1 MRADF
6 TGRRP
11 MVPTASAGYPR
22 ALIREDA
29 MPKGDIKRDRGS
41 KTAPVARAPSGD
53 RRMPAPLELPA
64 SRFARGEG
72 ELGLPRRTDAMRLAA
87 EVERLELELAA
98 ARSRMAA
105 LEVRAEIDPLTEILN
120 RRGFERE
127 LARALAHT
135 KRYGTPAA
143 LLYLDLD
150 GLKPVND
157 GHGHAAGDAVLR
169 AVAAVLMRH
178 VRESDVVARLGG
190 DEFGVLLWHLS
201 EADARRKA
209 LLLEAAIART
219 TAAHAGVVL
228 AVGASVGAAVLL
240 PLDRPADVLERADR
254 AMYERKAA
262 RKVPAAAG
270 A

>member
-1 MRADF
+1 
-6 TGRRP
+6 
-11 MVPTASAGYPR
+11 
-22 ALIREDA
+22 
-29 MPKGDIKRDRGS
+29 MPKGETRRGRGS
-41 KTAPVARAPSGD
+41 KTAFVARALSGD
-53 RRMPAPLELPA
+53 RRVPAPLEPPA
-64 SRFARGEG
+64 PRFAPGEG
-72 ELGLPRRTDAMRLAA
+72 EFRDSPRRRSDAMRLAG

-98 ARSRMAA
+98 ARTRMAA
-105 LEVRAEIDPLTEILN
+105 LEACAEIDPLTEILN
-120 RRGFERE
+120 RRGFERALE
-127 LARALAHT
+127 HALAHV
-135 KRYGTPAA
+135 KRYGTSAA

-201 EADARRKA
+201 DADARGKA

-219 TAAHAGVVL
+219 TAAHAGAVL
-228 AVGASVGAAVLL
+228 SVGASVGAAVLL
-240 PLDRPADVLERADR
+240 PLDRPADALERADR

-262 RKVPAAAG
+262 RR
-270 A
+270 

>member
-1 MRADF
+1 
-6 TGRRP
+6 
-11 MVPTASAGYPR
+11 
-22 ALIREDA
+22 
-29 MPKGDIKRDRGS
+29 
-41 KTAPVARAPSGD
+41 
-53 RRMPAPLELPA
+53 
-64 SRFARGEG
+64 
-72 ELGLPRRTDAMRLAA
+72 MRLAA
-87 EVERLELELAA
+87 EVERLEGELAA
-98 ARSRMAA
+98 ARARMAA
-105 LEVRAEIDPLTEILN
+105 LEVYAEIDPLTEILN

-169 AVAAVLMRH
+169 AVAAVLARH

-190 DEFGVLLWHLS
+190 DEFGVLMWHLS
-201 EADARRKA
+201 ETDARRKA
-209 LLLEAAIART
+209 LLLESAVART
-219 TAAHAGVVL
+219 TAAHAGVAL
-228 AVGASVGAAVLL
+228 TVGASVGAAALL

-262 RKVPAAAG
+262 KASVPRAG
-270 A
+270 RSI